1 MKGEKIQLSDSVLD
15 VCVKMSEGNPGA
27 CTVCA
32 ELIKADPIDGVMDL
46 LQMDDMGMRGPAI
59 WIAYKDFAHMDLTVL
74 QQAIRHRDPAM
85 LNCIR
90 NEGYDVRENR
100 FA

>member
-1 MKGEKIQLSDSVLD
+1 MKGEKIQFSDSVFD

-32 ELIKADPIDGVMDL
+32 ELIKADPINGVIDL
-46 LQMDDMGMRGPAI
+46 LTMDDMGMRGPAI
-59 WIAYKDFAHMDLTVL
+59 WIAYKDFAHMDLTRL
-74 QQAIRHRDPAM
+74 QQAIRHRDQAM

-90 NEGYDVRENR
+90 NEGYDVRDNR
-100 FA
+100 YA